1 MKKQVPIYLLLSAGL
16 VLTPIAT
23 AMTQPSLLQSV
34 YAQGQAVDFEVY
46 LQVAGEAHA
55 QSQVTYQILR
65 ESDKE
70 VVYDSTQNMAF
81 PTLSAGKYIYRLFD
95 DQNFQR
101 EGQDIEVD
109 KVIRKQ
115 SGQED
120 SLDQKGE
127 IKNLADS
134 DNKVYEFEFDIEEEA
149 SDSAHYEIYLKSQA
163 AATDEAENDA
173 ATTSSTEADDQAAV
187 ESEETAEEPSSTE
200 ADSEVDSTD
209 STASAHLIIQ
219 AQDQAGQALAHLK
232 LMIGNQE
239 VETDESGMVSVADLE
254 AGTYSVGLS
263 DESRQAY
270 QIELAEESPKTVDLV
285 AGQVQDLVLTFN
297 PIQESTE
304 SSESSE
310 TTEATEESSTTTES
324 SEAVEDSSQESSSET
339 SQVSLQMGQ
348 VRFEVKDQSGNSVAG
363 LELLLG
369 EQSKVTDEQGQAVFE
384 DLVPQDYSLSLGKK
398 PEGYVDATLDSDSP
412 KNIQIEAGDQKTVS
426 LTLAAA
432 TLTGNL
438 SLEVRDQNQEPVAG
452 VEIQVTPSQMQ
463 SQAQSVKTDDK
474 GQANLQGLGV
484 GKYTYQIV
492 SVPQGFQ
499 ADNETYEIDLQANQS
514 NPQVLNVTRLEQKAS
529 VRLTVLDPSGK
540 PVKGQKVQLGQSTLT
555 TDQVGQVTWSDLAA
569 GDYHFQLPDLASVYR
584 LEDSTNFQLEAG
596 EDKELTI
603 HLKAAQAQLT
613 LKVTDADSKPLE
625 GAAIYLRDEGKN
637 YEKVL
642 KTNAKGQVDFTALSP
657 GHYFYQM
664 TQAPKGYRI
673 IKEVQEV
680 TLKDQDA
687 VEQLLS
693 LEKESKQKSI
703 ESGKTTTSTTTT
715 TTTTTAHPDKKVLTD
730 PQTGAQMTLRGPIAS
745 QAHSLTVRQ
754 VKLADSQ
761 LPANLKG
768 KDYHIYEVKVYKKDG
783 SLLTQVPANELVI
796 PLKVIDSSVK
806 AYKLQGQA
814 LQELPLTI
822 QNNTVTLSNQGDGY
836 VALLFQSKAANNK
849 VTVTKTKGQKT
860 GNLGLPS
867 TGERSPWVTL
877 LLGLVLLAAGG
888 YFIKRKK

>member
-1 MKKQVPIYLLLSAGL
+1 MKKQAPIYLLLSAGL
-16 VLTPIAT
+16 ILTPIAST
-23 AMTQPSLLQSV
+23 MTQTSLLQSV
-34 YAQGQAVDFEVY
+34 YAQDQAVDFEVY
-46 LQVAGEAHA
+46 LQVGEEAHA

-70 VVYDSTQNMAF
+70 VVYDSTQNMTF

-101 EGQDIEVD
+101 EGQAVEVD

-115 SGQED
+115 SGQEE

-134 DNKVYEFEFDIEEEA
+134 DNKVYEFEFDIEEA
-149 SDSAHYEIYLKSQA
+149 SDSIHYEIYLKSQA
-163 AATDEAENDA
+163 AAAEEAENDE
-173 ATTSSTEADDQAAV
+173 ATASSSEADDQAAV
-187 ESEETAEEPSSTE
+187 ESEEAAEEPSSTE
-200 ADSEVDSTD
+200 ADNEVDSVD

-514 NPQVLNVTRLEQKAS
+514 NPQVLNVTRLDQKAS

-761 LPANLKG
+761 LPANLKD

-836 VALLFQSKAANNK
+836 VALLFQSKSANNK

>member
-1 MKKQVPIYLLLSAGL
+1 MKKQAPIYLLLSAGL
-16 VLTPIAT
+16 ILTPIAST
-23 AMTQPSLLQSV
+23 MTQTSLLQSV
-34 YAQGQAVDFEVY
+34 YAQDQAVDFEVY
-46 LQVAGEAHA
+46 LQVGEEAHA

-70 VVYDSTQNMAF
+70 VVYDSTQNMTF

-101 EGQDIEVD
+101 EGQAVEVD

-115 SGQED
+115 SGQEE

-127 IKNLADS
+127 IKNLANS
-134 DNKVYEFEFDIEEEA
+134 DNKVYEFEFDIEEA
-149 SDSAHYEIYLKSQA
+149 SDSIHYEIYLKSQA
-163 AATDEAENDA
+163 AAAEEAENDE
-173 ATTSSTEADDQAAV
+173 ATASSSEADDQAAV
-187 ESEETAEEPSSTE
+187 ESEEAAEEPSSTE
-200 ADSEVDSTD
+200 ADSEVDSVD

-239 VETDESGMVSVADLE
+239 VETDESGMASIADLE

-263 DESRQAY
+263 DESRQTY

-310 TTEATEESSTTTES
+310 TTETTEVSSTTMES
-324 SEAVEDSSQESSSET
+324 SEAVEDSSQEISSET
-339 SQVSLQMGQ
+339 SQAPLQMGQ
-348 VRFEVKDQSGNSVAG
+348 VRFEVKDQSGNPVAG

-369 EQSKVTDEQGQAVFE
+369 EQSQVTDEQGQAVFE

-452 VEIQVTPSQMQ
+452 VEIQVTPSQMR
-463 SQAQSVKTDDK
+463 SQGQSVKTDDK

>member
-1 MKKQVPIYLLLSAGL
+1 MKKQAPIYLLLSAGL
-16 VLTPIAT
+16 ILTPIAST
-23 AMTQPSLLQSV
+23 MTQTSLLQSV
-34 YAQGQAVDFEVY
+34 YAQDQAVDFEVY
-46 LQVAGEAHA
+46 LQVGEEAHA

-70 VVYDSTQNMAF
+70 VVYDSTQNMTF

-101 EGQDIEVD
+101 EGQAVEVD

-115 SGQED
+115 SGQEE

-127 IKNLADS
+127 IKNLANS
-134 DNKVYEFEFDIEEEA
+134 DNKVYEFEFDIEEA
-149 SDSAHYEIYLKSQA
+149 SDSIHYEIYLKSQA
-163 AATDEAENDA
+163 AAAEEAENDE
-173 ATTSSTEADDQAAV
+173 ATASSSEADDQAAV
-187 ESEETAEEPSSTE
+187 ESEEAAEEPSSTE
-200 ADSEVDSTD
+200 ADSEVDSVD

-239 VETDESGMVSVADLE
+239 VETDESGMASIADLE

-263 DESRQAY
+263 DESRQTY

-310 TTEATEESSTTTES
+310 TTETTEVSSTTMES
-324 SEAVEDSSQESSSET
+324 SEAVEDSSQEISSET
-339 SQVSLQMGQ
+339 SQAPLQMGQ
-348 VRFEVKDQSGNSVAG
+348 VRFEVKDQSGNPVAG

-369 EQSKVTDEQGQAVFE
+369 EQSQVTDEQGQAVFE

-452 VEIQVTPSQMQ
+452 VEIQVTPSQMR
-463 SQAQSVKTDDK
+463 SQGQSVKTDDK

-499 ADNETYEIDLQANQS
+499 ADDETYEIDLQANQS
-514 NPQVLNVTRLEQKAS
+514 NPQVLSVTRLEQKAS
-529 VRLTVLDPSGK
+529 LRLTVLDSSGK
-540 PVKGQKVQLGQSTLT
+540 PVKGQKVQLGQSTLI
-555 TDQVGQVTWSDLAA
+555 TDQAGQVTWSDLSA
-569 GDYHFQLPDLASVYR
+569 GDYQFQLPDLASVYR
-584 LEDSTNFQLEAG
+584 LEDSTKFQLEAG

-625 GAAIYLRDEGKN
+625 GSAIYLRDEGKN

-693 LEKESKQKSI
+693 LEKESKQKPI

-730 PQTGAQMTLRGPIAS
+730 PQTGAQMTLRGSIAG

-783 SLLTQVPANELVI
+783 SLLSQVPANELVI

-836 VALLFQSKAANNK
+836 VALLFQSKSANNK